1 MKSHTNSPP
10 KISDEI
16 IKIRRYALIG
26 AVLWTLTLSGLFV
39 AHVFDEHHFPQAL
52 IIGTLQEALFHSFI
66 WLVGLIFI
74 WFGTQKIIRA
84 MTLLLNEQKMLFESK
99 ERYRELFNGAG
110 DGIFIL
116 STDGKL
122 VIVNES
128 LARMHGYSTME
139 MQNMSLQDLD
149 TPETFHLVTD
159 RMQRLL
165 AGESLTFEV
174 EHYHKDGH
182 IFPLEVSANLI
193 TSGGES
199 YLQCFHRDITD
210 RKKTEEE
217 RQTLEQQFY
226 QAQKLES
233 LGVLASGIAHD
244 FNNILTVI
252 LGYCY
257 MAKDELCSE
266 QEYKNAFQL
275 IENAGNRAADLCLQ
289 MLTYAGKSPL
299 VQTSVNLWLLI
310 DEVVKILQAAIKKN
324 VTIKLD
330 LEPNVPEIIGD
341 TGQLQQIVMNLII
354 NAAEAIG
361 EANGTITVV
370 LKNTVFDV
378 VQTETDSLGTI
389 ILAGKYACIE
399 VTDSGIG
406 MDEETKTRIFEP
418 FYTTKVSGRGLG
430 MSAIRGII
438 KAHEGIL
445 HLISTKGIGTT
456 FRILFHVPDT
466 YYYEE
471 EVVAASPVP
480 SKKASGTI
488 LLIDDELT
496 LRDMGIE
503 VLNSMGFSV
512 LTAENGRQALE
523 IFSNRSSE
531 IDIIVLDLIMPVM
544 GGIEAYHELRKIAP
558 TTPVI
563 ICSGYG
569 VDSVEEI
576 IQNDQYT
583 RFVHKP
589 YNPLELRDT
598 ILKMKDQYYAT
609 GHD

>member
-1 MKSHTNSPP
+1 MKSHTNSPL
-10 KISDEI
+10 KNTDEI
-16 IKIRRYALIG
+16 IKTRRYALIG
-26 AVLWTLTLSGLFV
+26 AVLWTLTLSGLFI
-39 AHVFDEHHFPQAL
+39 AHVFDARHIPQAL
-52 IIGTLQEALFHSFI
+52 IKGTLQEALFLSFI
-66 WLVGLIFI
+66 WLVGLGFI

-84 MTLLLNEQKMLFESK
+84 MTLLLNEQKMLYESK

-116 STDGKL
+116 STDGKMI
-122 VIVNES
+122 VVNES
-128 LARMHGYSTME
+128 MARMHGYSTME
-139 MQNMSLQDLD
+139 MEKMNLQDLD
-149 TPETFHLVTD
+149 TPETFRSVPD
-159 RMQRLL
+159 RMQRLF
-165 AGESLTFEV
+165 AGEPLTFEV

-210 RKKTEEE
+210 RKKAEEE

-257 MAKDELCSE
+257 MAKDELSSE
-266 QEYKNAFQL
+266 QEYKTAFQL
-275 IENAGNRAADLCLQ
+275 IENAGNRAADLCWQ

-310 DEVVKILQAAIKKN
+310 DEVVKILQAAIRKN

-330 LEPNVPEIIGD
+330 LKPDVPEIVGD

-361 EANGTITVV
+361 EANGTITLV
-370 LKNTVFDV
+370 LKNIVFEVD
-378 VQTETDSLGTI
+378 QTETDTFGTI

-399 VTDSGIG
+399 VTDTGSG

-430 MSAIRGII
+430 MSAIRGIV

-445 HLISTKGIGTT
+445 HLTSTQGVGTT
-456 FRILFHVPDT
+456 FKILFHVPET
-466 YYYEE
+466 YDYE
-471 EVVAASPVP
+471 EVVAATPVP

-512 LTAENGRQALE
+512 LTAEHGREALE
-523 IFSNRSSE
+523 IFNKRSSE
-531 IDIIVLDLIMPVM
+531 IDIIILDLIMPVM

-558 TTPVI
+558 TIPVI

-569 VDSVEEI
+569 VNSVEEI
-576 IQNDQYT
+576 IQNDQHT

-589 YNPLELRDT
+589 YNPVELRDT
-598 ILKMKDQYYAT
+598 ILRMNDEQNVT
-609 GHD
+609 R